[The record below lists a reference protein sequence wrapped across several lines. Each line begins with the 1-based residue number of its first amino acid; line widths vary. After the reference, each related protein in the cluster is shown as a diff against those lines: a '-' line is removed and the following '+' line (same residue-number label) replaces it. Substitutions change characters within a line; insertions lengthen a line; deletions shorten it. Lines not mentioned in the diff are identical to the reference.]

1 MSSCSLYLA
10 LGFEH
15 FQQVYSCAMNNT
27 HKEFTKDISLVINQ
41 RLNVDG
47 GRPQE
52 VKMGT
57 YLWMIEDNNGF
68 KHAN

>member
-1 MSSCSLYLA
+1 
-10 LGFEH
+10 
-15 FQQVYSCAMNNT
+15 MNNT